1 MFVKN
6 VNTAAW
12 HDYRQMTVVEGF
24 QGHQLRRRDVWCGAA
39 QAIGRF
45 KGEGGEQRV
54 HAPPPIKFQERL
66 SGASRIQENLL
77 AAINCKY
84 GHADNFNVFGKYQTY
99 QYTFLVS
106 CSIKILL
113 YFNRTAT

>member
-54 HAPPPIKFQERL
+54 HAPPPQ
-66 SGASRIQENLL
+66 SSSRRGYLVPLEY
-77 AAINCKY
+77 K
-84 GHADNFNVFGKYQTY
+84 K
-99 QYTFLVS
+99 TF
-106 CSIKILL
+106 
-113 YFNRTAT
+113 